1 MIRVVARKGGD
12 EENGVMLIRA
22 VQGHSNRIVQTD
34 DLMEVLTVQHE
45 LPVSC
50 VHGTFH
56 KHLDSV
62 LTTGLQTQGDRIHIH
77 FAVTDAYIR
86 SDL

>member
-1 MIRVVARKGGD
+1 
-12 EENGVMLIRA
+12 MLIRA